1 MGSEKA
7 LLKKAGADEVGE
19 AIRRHAEGLRA
30 RLEISK
36 GGVAAIEACVQ
47 QLQGVHRRLEEDL
60 NKGTVSPDEY
70 KVAKKYMAFELQLLQ
85 NMHQSMKA
93 SLPVLKNEVM
103 ALGKAVDIASSIST
117 SHERAA
123 EKFEREE
130 LEEEEYRKDLAERT
144 SESPPEVE
152 TRSVSYVKADPE
164 SEKVIDEYIA
174 GQGKASAK
182 QRNGNKP
189 RPQSK
194 VSCSHCGLGEAAT
207 GSSVCVPCTSYKN
220 RYKKLPPAHVLDAR
234 RERWEA
240 ARADS

>member
-1 MGSEKA
+1 MGAEKA

-93 SLPVLKNEVM
+93 SLPVLKNEVV

-130 LEEEEYRKDLAERT
+130 LEEEEYRLDLAERKKEEEVPEET
-144 SESPPEVE
+144 PEPPP
-152 TRSVSYVKADPE
+152 S
-164 SEKVIDEYIA
+164 
-174 GQGKASAK
+174 K

-189 RPQSK
+189 KPQGEA
-194 VSCSHCGLGEAAT
+194 SCSHCGLGEAAT